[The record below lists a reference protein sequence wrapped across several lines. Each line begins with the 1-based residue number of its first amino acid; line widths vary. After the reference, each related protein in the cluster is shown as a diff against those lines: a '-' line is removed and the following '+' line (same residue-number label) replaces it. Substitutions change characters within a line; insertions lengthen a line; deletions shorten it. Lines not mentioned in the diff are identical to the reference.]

1 MAFKT
6 SVIAVVLGLTLTTT
20 AHATDLVTVYQ
31 QAAEY
36 DSELAAAFAGFK
48 AQEERVDEAQAA
60 LLPQIGATANL
71 QRTRFFGDPGF
82 EVESSFSSSGWGVSL
97 VQPLFR
103 ADRWYRFQG
112 SKLASER
119 AQAEFAQEQ
128 QELILRTA
136 EAYFSVLRTKE
147 ALTTSVAA
155 EEAFERQ
162 WQQAVQRH
170 RVGLTAVTEV
180 HESRALYDAA
190 KVQRIALEGEVDLA
204 MENLERL
211 TGKTYPALANLSEQ
225 FPIFRPVP
233 NEPDAWV
240 NTALKQNWTVQTAFH
255 GVQVAQEQAKAARAV
270 HYPTLDAVASYNR
283 SNSNSSGSGLEEYR
297 QNYMTV
303 GIELNVPLYAGGGV
317 AAGAQR
323 ARYELEQAEQVL
335 TTVRRNVTLN
345 TRSLFR
351 AINTNIESIA
361 ARKQAIISAESALSA
376 TRAGYKVGTRNVV
389 EVLDAERLYYETLRD
404 YTNDRF
410 SYVLNSLRLKQ
421 AAGTLS
427 PDDLIQLNRWLA
439 HSNN

>member
-1 MAFKT
+1 MASKK

-20 AHATDLVTVYQ
+20 TGATDLVTVYQ

-48 AQEERVDEAQAA
+48 AQEERVDEAQST
-60 LLPQIGATANL
+60 LLPQIGAAATL
-71 QRTRFFGDPGF
+71 QRTRYLGDPGF
-82 EVESSFSSSGWGVSL
+82 DIESSFTSKGWGISL

-112 SKLASER
+112 SKYASER

-147 ALTTSVAA
+147 ALTTSLAA

-170 RVGLTAVTEV
+170 KVGLTAVTEV

-204 MENLERL
+204 LENLERL
-211 TGKTYPALANLSEQ
+211 TGKTYPELASLSEQ
-225 FPIFRPVP
+225 FPVFRPVP

-240 NTALKQNWTVQTAFH
+240 ETALKQNWAIQTAFH
-255 GVQVAQEQAKAARAV
+255 GVQVAQEQAKAARAL
-270 HYPTLDAVASYNR
+270 HYPTLDATASYNR
-283 SNSNSSGSGLEEYR
+283 SSSSSSGPGVDR
-297 QNYMTV
+297 FGQNYTAFGV
-303 GIELNVPLYAGGGV
+303 ELTVPLYAGGGID
-317 AAGAQR
+317 AGVRR

-335 TTVRRNVTLN
+335 TTIRRNVTLN

-351 AINTNIESIA
+351 AINTNIESIS
-361 ARKQAIISAESALSA
+361 ARKQAIVSAESALSA

-410 SYVLNSLRLKQ
+410 NYVLNSLRLKQ

-427 PDDLIQLNRWLA
+427 PEDLMQLNRWLA
-439 HSNN
+439 RSEG